1 MAMESDSHSSN
12 KIDNLVGLVEKLLD
26 KLTAVETQISAKC
39 DIKTVLCLYARVKS
53 LEDCSQ

>member
-1 MAMESDSHSSN
+1 MESDSHSSN